1 MPEETQSL
9 TLGKIYRFQD
19 GRIRKLTAI
28 HETHLEYEAPLAL
41 TPEAWMSL
49 GLTRRWEVEPKFLAA
64 KVFDSLADA
73 MNDQQSPSGEMSP
86 LTQVATTL
94 QFCLEQLGLCKE
106 ATQDTEF
113 HHVSFLITNAV
124 EKLETAQRL
133 LNHAGYSPGPAHPQ
147 PEGVVPA

>member
-64 KVFDSLADA
+64 KVFDSLTDA

-94 QFCLEQLGLCKE
+94 QFCLEQLQLCEQVTK
-106 ATQDTEF
+106 D
-113 HHVSFLITNAV
+113 HSRLIVADYINDAW
-124 EKLETAQRL
+124 KAAFTALDYLRVT
-133 LNHAGYSPGPAHPQ
+133 GIEPACPQ
-147 PEGVVPA
+147 PEGVTA